1 MATFQVLASLLFPVS
16 ALLEFL
22 FSLAFAVLARKDIM
36 AHEYFVILCS
46 V

>member
-16 ALLEFL
+16 SLLEFL
-22 FSLAFAVLARKDIM
+22 FSLAFAVLARKNIM
-36 AHEYFVILCS
+36 AHEYCVILCT